1 MPAQRS
7 GIDVRQF
14 RDCLGHFATG
24 VTVVTSAAGSGPHGM
39 TVNSFTS
46 VSMDPP
52 LVLVSLARTT
62 KGAGVLEGRPFVIN
76 VLRSDQLE
84 TALHFAGRPQD
95 DLRIGWEQTGTDHPR
110 LGDCLAWIECNAWR
124 SYDGGD
130 HILFLGEVVD
140 FEFRGSAEPLLFY
153 QGAFRLMGV
162 PCPTNAPSNSSM
174 ISSTSSRNSSAATT

>member
-1 MPAQRS
+1 MATNRTD
-7 GIDVRQF
+7 IDPRRF

-24 VTVVTSAAGSGPHGM
+24 VTVVTAASGTGPHGV

-62 KGAGVLEGRPFVIN
+62 KGCNYLDNRPFVIN

-84 TALHFAGRPQD
+84 TALHFAGRAQD
-95 DLRIGWEQTGTDHPR
+95 GLRIEWERVDTDFPR
-110 LGDCLAWIECNAWR
+110 LRDGLAWIECDAWR

-140 FEFRGSAEPLLFY
+140 FEFRGGAEPLLFY
-153 QGAFRLMGV
+153 QGKFRLIGYPAEAGLLGAV
-162 PCPTNAPSNSSM
+162 PAMSE
-174 ISSTSSRNSSAATT
+174 RK

>member
-1 MPAQRS
+1 MS
-7 GIDVRQF
+7 GNRTEIDVRQF

-24 VTVVTSAAGSGPHGM
+24 VTVVTSMAATGPHGM

-62 KGAGVLEGRPFVIN
+62 KGCTYLDHRPFVIN
-76 VLRSDQLE
+76 VLRSDQQH
-84 TALHFAGRPQD
+84 TALHFAGRPQEG
-95 DLRIGWEQTGTDHPR
+95 LQLEWENADTDFPR

-140 FEFRGSAEPLLFY
+140 FEFRGGAEPLLFY
-153 QGAFRLMGV
+153 QGKFRQIGYPAEAGLLGAV
-162 PCPTNAPSNSSM
+162 
-174 ISSTSSRNSSAATT
+174 STVSEKQ